1 MRHPS
6 GGADGTFNEGCGAD
20 RDGGL
25 LFFSVVET
33 PGESGLT
40 ATERKAVEITRYS
53 STDYPSVLG
62 MSYGMIEK
70 LHKGLVD
77 LVDEE
82 NAEKEKQAAKLRAR
96 KNG

>member
-1 MRHPS
+1 M
-6 GGADGTFNEGCGAD
+6 
-20 RDGGL
+20 
-25 LFFSVVET
+25 
-33 PGESGLT
+33 
-40 ATERKAVEITRYS
+40 EITRYS